1 MTGPWLILI
10 PINWEQLH
18 LRPLSSISYKFVKSL
33 PVLINIPTWS
43 LWGIASLSQ
52 ENNTVPPVKVRRLYL
67 RYLDIRVVWISS
79 RRRRQDLHY
88 KGIVRISSHS
98 VKRKNKMK
106 FAYSTCFSNRNYYM
120 HISLSDNKKIQNAMV
135 GVTKRL
141 QLRCLFSVNF
151 NPLTPRGDWHVN
163 PP

>member
-1 MTGPWLILI
+1 MTGPWLIFI

-18 LRPLSSISYKFVKSL
+18 LRPLIVFPMNLSKVYQYSL
-33 PVLINIPTWS
+33 TFPHGVCEILHHFPKKIT
-43 LWGIASLSQ
+43 Q
-52 ENNTVPPVKVRRLYL
+52 PPVKVRRLYL

-79 RRRRQDLHY
+79 RRCRQDLHY

-106 FAYSTCFSNRNYYM
+106 FAYSTCFSNRNYCM